1 MGGGRGSAVREE
13 DVSGVPHARVVN
25 GSISWFFS
33 AARSTTAGSVRELNQ
48 TPRTTIPAEKRVQ
61 SVVETE
67 TLKTQ
72 KLTSFFAARCSG

>member
-25 GSISWFFS
+25 GSWFFS

-61 SVVETE
+61 SVLETE

-72 KLTSFFAARCSG
+72 KLTSFCASRCSG